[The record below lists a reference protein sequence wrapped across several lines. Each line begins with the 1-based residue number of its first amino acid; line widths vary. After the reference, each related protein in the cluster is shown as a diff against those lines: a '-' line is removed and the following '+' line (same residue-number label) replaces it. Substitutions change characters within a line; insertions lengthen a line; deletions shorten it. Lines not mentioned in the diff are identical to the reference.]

1 MFKYLFLY
9 IMLLSSMLCADFNTT
24 ILDKYH
30 ERLCNIL
37 VNSSDNIDNYF
48 VEGSSIGSKTSAQ
61 LKTSYAIES
70 ERKVEYA
77 LRLRLHLS
85 LPKIQ
90 KHLRLIF
97 EDTQSDNLLNDGTSL
112 VNEKHIQNINY
123 TLKVEVSDNMIK
135 DFNIKWLL
143 GTRFRKSFLHPFMSM
158 KAKRVLANDDMKTVV
173 FNSRFRFF
181 DDMNYEEVASINRM
195 DKMKDNLYMVL
206 ENIFRYRSQTDNNE
220 LITRLTGRK
229 LLGDKQELSTGM
241 SIYSSFR
248 HGRYDIIYPEVFTKY
263 YSMFYKDWIY
273 YEVSPAVLW
282 RHEHNYRASLRVMFN
297 LGVIFKKD

>member
-1 MFKYLFLY
+1 MFKYLSF
-9 IMLLSSMLCADFNTT
+9 IIILSSMLSAEFNTT

-30 ERLCNIL
+30 ESLCNIL
-37 VNSSDNIDNYF
+37 VNSSDSIDNYF
-48 VEGSSIGSKTSAQ
+48 VEGSSVGSKTSAQ

-70 ERKVEYA
+70 ERKAEYA

-90 KHLRLIF
+90 EHLHLIF
-97 EDTQSDNLLNDGTSL
+97 EDTQSDDLLDDGTNLL
-112 VNEKHIQNINY
+112 NEKHIQNINY
-123 TLKVEVSDNMIK
+123 TLKVEVSDNIIK

-158 KAKRVLANDDMKTVV
+158 KAKRVLANDDIKTVV
-173 FNSRFRFF
+173 FNNRFRFF
-181 DDMNYEEVASINRM
+181 DNMNYEEVASINRM

-206 ENIFRYRSQTDNNE
+206 ENIFRYRSETANNE

-229 LLGDKQELSTGM
+229 LLGNKQELSTGM
-241 SIYSSFR
+241 SIYSSFKN
-248 HGRYDIIYPEVFTKY
+248 GRYNIIYPEVFTRY
-263 YSMFYKDWIY
+263 YSMFYKDWLY
-273 YEVSPAVLW
+273 YEVSPSVLW
-282 RHEHNYRASLRVMFN
+282 RHEHNYRATLRVMFN

>member
-1 MFKYLFLY
+1 
-9 IMLLSSMLCADFNTT
+9 MLSADFNTT
-24 ILDKYH
+24 ILDQYH
-30 ERLCNIL
+30 ESLCNIL

-48 VEGSSIGSKTSAQ
+48 VEGSSKGSKTTAQ

-70 ERKVEYA
+70 ERKAEYA

-90 KHLRLIF
+90 KHMRLIF
-97 EDTQSDNLLNDGTSL
+97 EDTQSDDLLNDDTTLS
-112 VNEKHIQNINY
+112 NEKQVQNMNY
-123 TLKVEVSDNMIK
+123 ILKVEVSDSMIK

-143 GTRFRKSFLHPFMSM
+143 GTRFRKSFLHPFLSM
-158 KAKRVLANDDMKTVV
+158 KANRVLINDDLKTVV

-181 DDMNYEEVASINRM
+181 DDLNYEEVVSLNRM
-195 DKMKDNLYMVL
+195 DKIKDSLYMIF
-206 ENIFRYRSQTDNNE
+206 ENIFRYKSDTDNNE

-229 LLGDKQELSTGM
+229 LLGDKKELSTGM
-241 SIYSSFR
+241 SFYSSFR

-263 YSMFYKDWIY
+263 YELFYKNWVY
-273 YEVSPAVLW
+273 YEVSPSILW